1 MALNGL
7 RQPVVLL
14 CVHYRVLPARF
25 HNIRIAKPYRLKGKQ
40 SVTDI
45 TADLQANSLII
56 SLSIRPLSVS
66 VLFLHHSFSATCHA
80 FSMTLFVQ
88 LYFSC
93 TPILLISSSPFLCFW
108 LITPSCTMHATP
120 LCWLDFDETRERE
133 RDDASQCLSFVW
145 LAIGGAKWFSRPLID
160 HHKSALN
167 LEESHLSLVSLY
179 TCMLVSSW

>member
-1 MALNGL
+1 MVSASLWCFSVCITEFFLPGFTTLELPNPTGS
-7 RQPVVLL
+7 RESNLL
-14 CVHYRVLPARF
+14 L
-25 HNIRIAKPYRLKGKQ
+25 
-40 SVTDI
+40 
-45 TADLQANSLII
+45 I
-56 SLSIRPLSVS
+56 SLQTYKLTHLSSLSLSGFSVS

-179 TCMLVSSW
+179 TSMLVSSW